1 MEKIDLENLNQ
12 YSEYAIE
19 FVMTYGPRFIGGVVV
34 LLLGWWLTNKFTN
47 TVNKVMERRNIEP
60 SLHTFLKTL
69 LLNLLRVLVI
79 FTVMGMIGVEMTS
92 FIAILGAAGL
102 AVGLAL
108 SGTLQNFAGGVII
121 LLMKPYKV
129 GDVIEAQGFIGSV
142 AEIQI
147 FNTILKTWDNKTI
160 VIPNSQLSNNSL
172 VNYTTEPVRK
182 VEWVFGISYGD
193 DIDKARQIIKD
204 VVYADERVLDTEEDQ
219 FINLFQ
225 LADSSVNF
233 KVRAS
238 VNGADYW
245 QVFFDM
251 TERVKKAFDASG
263 ITIPFPQRDV
273 HMYESK

>member
-60 SLHTFLKTL
+60 SLRTFLKTL

>member
-60 SLHTFLKTL
+60 SLRTFLKTL

-204 VVYADERVLDTEEDQ
+204 VVYADERVLDTEENQ

>member
-1 MEKIDLENLNQ
+1 MENIDLENLDQ
-12 YSEYAIE
+12 YSEYTIE
-19 FVMTYGPRFIGGVVV
+19 FVMTYGPRFIGGIVV

-60 SLHTFLKTL
+60 SLRTFLKTL

-204 VVYADERVLDTEEDQ
+204 VVYADERVLDTEDDHY
-219 FINLFQ
+219 INVFQ

-233 KVRAS
+233 RVRAS

-273 HMYESK
+273 HMHESK

>member
-1 MEKIDLENLNQ
+1 MENIDLKDFDK
-12 YSEYAIE
+12 YSDYAIE
-19 FVMTYGPRFIGGVVV
+19 FVMTYGPRFIGGIIV
-34 LLLGWWLTNKFTN
+34 LLLGWWLTNKFTD
-47 TVNKVMERRNIEP
+47 TMSKVMERRNIEA
-60 SLHTFLKTL
+60 SLRTFLKTL
-69 LLNLLRVLVI
+69 MLNLLRVLVF

-129 GDVIEAQGFIGSV
+129 GDVIEAQSFIGSV

-160 VIPNSQLSNNSL
+160 VIPNAQLSNNSL
-172 VNYTTEPVRK
+172 VNYTTEPIRK
-182 VEWVFGISYGD
+182 VEWVFGIAYSD
-193 DIDKARQIIKD
+193 DIDKAKKVITD
-204 VVYADERVLDTEEDQ
+204 VVYSDERVLDRQEDY
-219 FINLFQ
+219 FVNVLQ
-225 LADSSVNF
+225 LADSSVNIR
-233 KVRAS
+233 VRAS

-245 QVFFDM
+245 QVFYDM

-263 ITIPFPQRDV
+263 ISIPFPQRDV
-273 HMYESK
+273 HMHQVK